1 MFSFC
6 SPEEAAALA
15 ASGVYD
21 DSKLYPPGEAG
32 PASLLRRLSDSNL
45 PGTNFFGASIDS
57 VTDDDDS
64 DRRGSLAGS
73 SGRRG
78 SRLADLLDKRRN
90 PEKKKRKKDKQG
102 LRSGF
107 QLHKKSQPHSLLV
120 HFFFI

>member
-1 MFSFC
+1 MLSC
-6 SPEEAAALA
+6 LSHPVALSSSPEEAVS
-15 ASGVYD
+15 SGGGAVYD

-32 PASLLRRLSDSNL
+32 PVSLLRRLSDSNL
-45 PGTNFFGASIDS
+45 PGTFFGASIDS

-78 SRLADLLDKRRN
+78 SRLADLLDKKRN

-102 LRSGF
+102 
-107 QLHKKSQPHSLLV
+107 
-120 HFFFI
+120 